1 MKMRK
6 RMQHAQLMSEVIHQ
20 TTRFEPSIPTIK
32 KCIEELIEKEY
43 IRRAMDEA
51 DTYEYVA

>member
-1 MKMRK
+1 
-6 RMQHAQLMSEVIHQ
+6 MQHAQLMSEVIRQ
-20 TTRFEPSIPTIK
+20 TTRFEPSVPTIK
-32 KCIEELIEKEY
+32 KSIEELIEKEY